1 MEIRQ
6 GPSPHARTDG
16 PSAVTIG
23 FFDGVHR
30 GHQAVIS
37 TAVGRARASGLTS
50 VAVTFD
56 RHPRSVLHPGSGP
69 PLITTPERRA
79 ELIASLGVDVLV
91 VLRFDQEL
99 ASWPAERF
107 VKEFLAGDLQARRVV
122 VGANFTFGNR
132 ALGTIDTLREMGL
145 ELGFGAEDVSL
156 MEMDGRVLSS
166 SSIRESVADGRLAWP
181 TEALGRPFAVDG
193 RVVTGAG
200 RGVTLGFPTANLEIP
215 PRMLLPGRGIYAG
228 RAIVSGRA
236 HPAAIDVGTN
246 PTFGDEPLHVE
257 AFLLDFD
264 DDLRDQPISVQFLER
279 LRDEVRF
286 ESPDDLVA
294 QMRDDVARTRA
305 IAGGGT
311 GEEPA

>member
-1 MEIRQ
+1 VEILQ
-6 GPSPHARTDG
+6 GPSPDARIDR
-16 PSAVTIG
+16 PAAVTIG

-37 TAVGRARASGLTS
+37 AAVGRARDDGLVA

-69 PLITTPERRA
+69 PLITTPERKA
-79 ELIASLGVDVLV
+79 ELIATLGADVLV

-107 VKEFLAGDLQARRVV
+107 VKDFLAGDLQARRVV

-132 ALGTIDTLREMGL
+132 ALGTIDTLREMGSDMGFQAEEVPL
-145 ELGFGAEDVSL
+145 MELG
-156 MEMDGRVLSS
+156 GRVLSS
-166 SSIRESVADGRLAWP
+166 SSIRESVAAGDLIWP

-200 RGVTLGFPTANLEIP
+200 RGMSLGFPTANLEIP
-215 PRMLLPGRGIYAG
+215 PRMLIPGRGIYAG
-228 RAIVSGRA
+228 RAIADGQA
-236 HPAAIDVGTN
+236 YPAAIDVGTN

-264 DDLRDQPISVQFLER
+264 GDLRDRPISVEFLER
-279 LRDEVRF
+279 LRDEEKF
-286 ESPDDLVA
+286 ESPDDLVE

-305 IAGGGT
+305 IAGGR
-311 GEEPA
+311 P

>member
-1 MEIRQ
+1 MEILQ
-6 GPSPHARTDG
+6 GPSPQARTG
-16 PSAVTIG
+16 RPAAITIG

-37 TAVGRARASGLTS
+37 SAVDRARREGLVA

-69 PLITTPERRA
+69 PLITTPERKS
-79 ELIASLGVDVLV
+79 ELIAALGVDLLV

-107 VKEFLAGDLQARRVV
+107 VKDFLAEDLRARRVI

-132 ALGTIDTLREMGL
+132 ALGTIETLREMGPDM
-145 ELGFGAEDVSL
+145 GFDAEDVPLRELS
-156 MEMDGRVLSS
+156 GRVLSS
-166 SSIRESVADGRLAWP
+166 SSIRESVAAGDLAWP

-200 RGVTLGFPTANLEIP
+200 RGVSLGFPTANLEIP

-228 RAIVSGRA
+228 RAIVDGRA
-236 HPAAIDVGTN
+236 HPAAVDVGTN

-264 DDLRDQPISVQFLER
+264 GDLRDRPISVEFLER
-279 LRDEVRF
+279 LRDEVKF
-286 ESPDDLVA
+286 ESPDDLVT

-305 IAGGGT
+305 IA
-311 GEEPA
+311 ERQA